1 MIRKAIIP
9 AAGSATR
16 LNLLGKEFPKEL
28 LPLVDRPA
36 LDWSIEELLANNINE
51 IMIVTSP
58 SKFDAIEKKIS
69 TYQAEITLVVQPF
82 PIGLADAVR
91 QGEDWVGDEPFVVLL
106 PDDLVLGDPIL
117 KRLIAQFIKSE
128 TSTVA
133 LTTVKDEFLSN
144 YGIVDSIL
152 ENRKHIITDI
162 VEKPSRK
169 SKAPS
174 NLSITG
180 RYCFTN
186 EIWEALKDLEPG
198 RNGELQLSDAM
209 KVLAAA
215 GALDGIETKGER
227 HDLGN
232 PKAWLKANIAYAYA
246 SYGKDWLN
254 DQRILKQRDRNNI

>member
-36 LDWSIEELLANNINE
+36 LDWAIEELLANSINE

-58 SKFDAIEKKIS
+58 SKFEMLEQKIIS
-69 TYQAEITLVVQPF
+69 YDIDVKLTIQPN

-91 QGEDWVGDEPFVVLL
+91 QGEKWVGKESFVVLL

-117 KRLIAQFIKSE
+117 KRMLAQFTKSE

-144 YGIVDSIL
+144 YGVVESIL
-152 ENRKHIITDI
+152 ENKKHIISDI
-162 VEKPSRK
+162 VEKPSKR

-180 RYCFTN
+180 RYCFTS
-186 EIWEALKDLEPG
+186 EIWEPLRELEPG

-209 KVLAAA
+209 KVLASN
-215 GALDGIETKGER
+215 GALDGLETKGER

-254 DQRILKQRDRNNI
+254 DQRILKQRNSKTN

>member
-1 MIRKAIIP
+1 MIKKAIIP

-36 LDWSIEELLANNINE
+36 LDWSIEELISNNIYD

-58 SKFDAIEKKIS
+58 SKYEILAKKIA
-69 TYQAEITLVVQPF
+69 TYEANVTLAIQAHPV
-82 PIGLADAVR
+82 GLADAIA
-91 QGEDWVGDEPFVVLL
+91 QGEKWVGSESFVVLL

-117 KRLIAQFIKSE
+117 KRLLVQFEKSD
-128 TSTVA
+128 TSTIA
-133 LTTVKDEFLSN
+133 LTTVKDEFLAS
-144 YGIVDSIL
+144 YGIVDSVL
-152 ENRKHIITDI
+152 ENKRHIITDI
-162 VEKPSRK
+162 VEKPTRK

-180 RYCFTN
+180 RYCFTD
-186 EIWEALKDLEPG
+186 ELWGTLQDLEPG
-198 RNGELQLSDAM
+198 RNGELQLSDGL
-209 KVLAAA
+209 KILAAA
-215 GALDGIETKGER
+215 GGLDGLETKGER

-254 DQRILKQRDRNNI
+254 DQRIIKQRNSGKV